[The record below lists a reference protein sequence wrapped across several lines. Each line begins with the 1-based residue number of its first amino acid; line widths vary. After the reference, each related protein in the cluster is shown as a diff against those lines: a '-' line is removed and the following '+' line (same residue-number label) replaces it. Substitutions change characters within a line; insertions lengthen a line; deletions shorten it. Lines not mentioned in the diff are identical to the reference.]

1 MKAIKSISV
10 VAILLVSFSLAGCSG
25 FQKAQ
30 AVYNVI
36 NGIVA
41 VAEADLPSL
50 QATGVFSATE
60 GSVADGY
67 LQIVRSLNGQYGSC
81 ITNAQNTKLA
91 TNGKFLA
98 CLNIFS
104 AGLAD
109 PKELAALRVMNP
121 KAQKQ
126 TQLWITA
133 FQLGVNS
140 VVAAMGGQ
148 QSPAPVVAASPT
160 TAELHAFE
168 ARVMRGL

>member
-1 MKAIKSISV
+1 MKATKSIFA
-10 VAILLVSFSLAGCSG
+10 VAVLFVSFALAGCSG

-36 NGIVA
+36 NSIVA

-50 QATGVFSATE
+50 QATGVFSASD
-60 GSVADGY
+60 GAVADGY
-67 LQIVRSLNGQYGSC
+67 LQIVRNLNGQYGSC
-81 ITNAQNTKLA
+81 ITNAQNTMLK

-109 PKELAALRVMNP
+109 PKELAALRVMNA

-140 VVAAMGGQ
+140 VIAVFGGQ
-148 QSPAPVVAASPT
+148 QEPAPVVAASPT
-160 TAELHAFE
+160 TAELHEFE
-168 ARVMRGL
+168 ARVLRGL